1 MCPPVS
7 SSAQQ
12 AVLPA
17 RSAGHNTSP
26 NITLALLSPTPPTSP
41 PSQAS
46 HPHWDKK
53 STVNGAE
60 SLYRQCICFAKDAEQ
75 NTSVHNNDNI
85 WCFIY
90 WNHSIL
96 KLTPWP
102 FLIFFPHWDRWK
114 CIMKYVLFSKKSKF
128 SFQNTHSTE
137 LLRKDT
143 VMF

>member
-12 AVLPA
+12 AAPPA

-26 NITLALLSPTPPTSP
+26 NIALALLSPTPPTRT

-60 SLYRQCICFAKDAEQ
+60 RVYIDNAFVLQKMLNKIQ
-75 NTSVHNNDNI
+75 VHTIRTISDV
-85 WCFIY
+85 
-90 WNHSIL
+90 S
-96 KLTPWP
+96 
-102 FLIFFPHWDRWK
+102 
-114 CIMKYVLFSKKSKF
+114 
-128 SFQNTHSTE
+128 STE
-137 LLRKDT
+137 IIA
-143 VMF
+143 F